1 MIVGLTKE
9 ILDQENRVGLT
20 PAGVNELVQA
30 GHRVLIESGA
40 GTGSGFYDKEYASR
54 GAEIIED
61 VGYVWENAHMIVK
74 VKEPLESEYKYLREG
89 LIIFTYFHLAAN
101 EKLVDVLLE
110 KGVVAIG
117 YETVELPN
125 RSLPLLNP
133 MSEVAGRMA
142 IQRGALYLETVKG
155 GKGLLIDGVPGVAP
169 GHIVI
174 VGAGTVGVGAIR
186 RASGLGARVTVLD
199 VDLDKLRYL
208 SEVFMGRIETVYSNN
223 YNLEQVI
230 KTADLVIGAVLI
242 PGGRTPKIIS
252 EKMVKSMEPGSVI
265 IDVGIDQGGCVET
278 ITEPTTHS
286 QPTFIKHGV
295 VHYAVSNIPGA
306 VASTSTL
313 ALTNATIRYVM
324 DLANKGWEDAI
335 KDDISL
341 AKGINIAKGRI
352 VHPAVAKAFDRDY
365 TDVYDII

>member
-1 MIVGLTKE
+1 MIIGITKE

-20 PAGVNELVQA
+20 PAGVNELVKS
-30 GHRVLIESGA
+30 GHRVLIEKDAGNGA
-40 GTGSGFYDKEYASR
+40 GFYDKVYVSR

-61 VGYVWENAHMIVK
+61 VEYIWNTADMIIK

-89 LIIFTYFHLAAN
+89 LIIFAYLHLAAN
-101 EKLVDVLLE
+101 EELVDLLME

-125 RSLPLLNP
+125 GSLPLLNP

-142 IQRGALYLETVKG
+142 IQRGSLYLENIKG
-155 GKGLLIDGVPGVAP
+155 GKGLLIDGIPGVAP

-199 VDLDKLRYL
+199 VDLDKLKYL

-242 PGGRTPKIIS
+242 PGGRTPKIIT
-252 EKMVKSMEPGSVI
+252 EEMVKSMGAGSVI

-278 ITEPTTHS
+278 ITRPTTHS
-286 QPTFIKHGV
+286 HPTFIKHGV
-295 VHYAVSNIPGA
+295 IHYAVSNIPGA
-306 VASTSTL
+306 VAGTSTS
-313 ALTNATIRYVM
+313 ALTNATINYALE
-324 DLANKGWEDAI
+324 LANKGWERAVKENI
-335 KDDISL
+335 PLS
-341 AKGINIAKGRI
+341 KGVNIAKGKI
-352 VHPAVAKAFDRDY
+352 VHPELAKSFSRKHVDL
-365 TDVYDII
+365 YDIV